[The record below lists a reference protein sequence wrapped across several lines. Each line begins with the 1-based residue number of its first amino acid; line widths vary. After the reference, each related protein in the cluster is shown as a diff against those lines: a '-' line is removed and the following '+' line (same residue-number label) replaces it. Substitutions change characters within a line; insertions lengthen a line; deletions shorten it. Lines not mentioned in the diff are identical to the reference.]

1 MKIRLV
7 ISSDGDKF
15 YVDCYPLKQERI
27 FGGKSEKRFEFETLA
42 ELKTAYTGIKTDLK
56 KTVDA
61 FNETVIE
68 PTEEI
73 IEL

>member
-7 ISSDGDKF
+7 ISSDSEKF
-15 YVDCYPLKQERI
+15 YVDCYPLNQERI

-56 KTVDA
+56 KAVDA
-61 FNETVIE
+61 YKETVLE
-68 PTEEI
+68 PHEEI
-73 IEL
+73 IDL